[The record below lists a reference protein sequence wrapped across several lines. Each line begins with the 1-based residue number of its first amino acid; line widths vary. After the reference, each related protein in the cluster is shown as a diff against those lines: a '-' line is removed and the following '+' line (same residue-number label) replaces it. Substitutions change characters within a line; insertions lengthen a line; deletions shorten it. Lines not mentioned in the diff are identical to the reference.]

1 MSVQFPGP
9 NDGAYPLD
17 PASEVGKFRVLI
29 GDTAAEKYTPDEPG
43 RANYTM
49 FSDDEVVGFVAIAE
63 GNLNR
68 AVGNAYLAL
77 AGRAALESKQIKDF
91 DLVVDVTKRPDSLRQ
106 IAYEWF
112 ARADKDDAGSQD
124 ALFITPANDDC
135 TPIPEGMMP
144 RWGRYAVGK
153 WNC

>member
-1 MSVQFPGP
+1 MSTTYPGP
-9 NDGAYPLD
+9 NDGAFPFD
-17 PASEVGKFRVLI
+17 PASDVGKFRVLI

-43 RANYTM
+43 RANYGM
-49 FSDDEVVGFVAIAE
+49 FSDVEIEGFVAIAE

-77 AGRAALESKQIKDF
+77 AGRAALESKSIKDF
-91 DLVVDVTKRPDSLRQ
+91 DLTVDVTKRPDSLRQ

-124 ALFITPANDDC
+124 ALFITPADDDC
-135 TPIPEGMMP
+135 TPIPEGMLP

-153 WNC
+153 WTC